1 MFAHLPDRVMAW
13 AGALADSYANGS
25 TRAPSITFKAELKYA
40 YSFPCD
46 VWRGS
51 GTDGGLGTGR

>member
-1 MFAHLPDRVMAW
+1 MAW